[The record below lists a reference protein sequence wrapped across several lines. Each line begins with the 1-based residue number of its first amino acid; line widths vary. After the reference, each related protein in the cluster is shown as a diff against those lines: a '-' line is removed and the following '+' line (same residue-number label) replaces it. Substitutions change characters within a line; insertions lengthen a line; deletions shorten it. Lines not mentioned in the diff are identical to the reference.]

1 MCGIFALIGKT
12 PYTETEIRNAS
23 LKGQRRGPEY
33 STLMS
38 LPNDIKLGFHRLA
51 INGLNSES
59 HQPLNIEDKYSLI
72 CNGEIYNYKELYA
85 EMKIKPETDS
95 DCEVILHIYKN
106 YGVDGIFRLVDGVF
120 AFVLVDMSE
129 NKVIVARDAFGVR
142 PMFTALDKEGSIFG
156 FASEMKQL
164 HALPGSEKYTIRQFE
179 PGTYASYSYN
189 GALWEHQANERF
201 ANLPYMTRMDFPF
214 PSEYSIYKYIGQIG
228 CRLQEAVQKRVQT
241 TDRPIACLLSG
252 GLDSSLV
259 TALVAMNHPDKSK
272 LETYSIGFPG
282 SVDLKYAEKVAAHL
296 GTKHTSIEVTEQ
308 EFLNAIPEV
317 IYAIESYDT
326 TTVRASV
333 GNFLVAKYIKEHS
346 NAKVIFNGDGSDEMT
361 GGYLYFH
368 ECPSSIEF
376 DMECRRL
383 IKNIHYFDVLR
394 SDRCISYHGLE
405 ARTPF
410 LDRSLV
416 EHYFTIPREMRNH
429 NVVREAEKFILR
441 QCLGYKN
448 ILPDEVLHRTKE
460 AFSDGVSSHKKSWYE
475 TIQENIPS
483 EFWDTNEYD
492 HLVNPPKTPEQRYYR
507 SIFEKHYGN
516 RGEVIPYFWMPRYTD
531 AKDCSA
537 RSLNLYETLV
547 QK

>member
-51 INGLNSES
+51 INGLNSDS
-59 HQPLNIEDKYSLI
+59 HQPINIENKYSLI

-129 NKVIVARDAFGVR
+129 NKVVVARDAFGVR

-179 PGTYASYSYN
+179 PGTYTSYSYN
-189 GALWEHQANERF
+189 GALWEHLANERF

-429 NVVREAEKFILR
+429 NIVKEAEKYILR